1 MKDSECSN
9 RDSAH
14 LKRAGNLNRH
24 IFMESQK
31 IYLAGNGGTDVSALL
46 ASALQN
52 RGVDP
57 NILAVMGNRNGGVG
71 GWGGNDFFAILL
83 LFILMGAWGNNGWGG
98 GFGGGNNGGLPLNML
113 SNDSSRELIM
123 SAIQRNG
130 VDISQLASTLNCSIG
145 QVTAGTNAMATQ
157 ISTLAGQQG
166 MSAQQI
172 INSIQAGNCQ
182 LTAQLA
188 QCCCDVRTA
197 IERQGYE
204 SQLATLNQTNT
215 LTNAA
220 NTQFNV
226 LGSKID
232 AQTQIINDKFCQLE
246 MREMQNKLDA
256 ERAKSA
262 ALAGQLSQEHQTA
275 TIMQAQAQAVAPV
288 NAAIGD
294 LSSRLAKIEC
304 GLPPTTVV
312 PNPQVYAMPACVSA
326 QFGLG
331 FGAGYGFG
339 GNGFWG

>member
-1 MKDSECSN
+1 MAEKRDYYEVLGIGKNATDAEIKSAYRKLAKKYHPDLNPGDKDAEEKFKEVNEANDVLS
-9 RDSAH
+9 DPD
-14 LKRAGNLNRH
+14 KRKRYDQFGFA
-24 IFMESQK
+24 
-31 IYLAGNGGTDVSALL
+31 
-46 ASALQN
+46 
-52 RGVDP
+52 GVDP
-57 NILAVMGNRNGGVG
+57 NY
-71 GWGGNDFFAILL
+71 
-83 LFILMGAWGNNGWGG
+83 GAGQPGG

-145 QVTAGTNAMATQ
+145 QVTAGINAMATQ

-312 PNPQVYAMPACVSA
+312 PNPQVYAMPACVAA